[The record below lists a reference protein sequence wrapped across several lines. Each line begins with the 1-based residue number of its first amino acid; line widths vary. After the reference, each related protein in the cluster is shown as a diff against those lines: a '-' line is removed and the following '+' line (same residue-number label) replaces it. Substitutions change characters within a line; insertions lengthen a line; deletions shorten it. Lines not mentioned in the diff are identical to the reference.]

1 MWTTLLLILLILP
14 HIDSLSKP
22 LSRRNAIQIA
32 TGVSLGAPPLY
43 VSNAADDTSVDMGA
57 IKAARSKVGGISK
70 QAVVPIKDPPP
81 LLTIRGAK
89 KEGTIKIPRV
99 GYSFY
104 KTPQDQ
110 IARCTSL
117 ALLAGVRHFD
127 VASQYGTNQEIS
139 MPLKRYLDI
148 GVSGISV
155 KDEKPELI
163 QLLDAT
169 RKMGEQHARDT
180 GGLGFPAS
188 LAPPPDGSIGRRGR
202 RDSLFLHYK
211 LSNAEQ
217 STDLTAV
224 KRTVK
229 NAISQLGCT
238 YLDMVSLHSPLTS
251 SEKRLATYEALLEL
265 RNAGFI
271 KCVGACNHGLGPL
284 REIEAA
290 GLELPAMNQ
299 LELSP
304 FNTHDD
310 IVTWCS
316 QNGISIG
323 CATWSKLSST
333 QAIQDAWLDVVGDI
347 AKTKSCTKAQV
358 LIRWSMQKG
367 YICVPRSAAATKI
380 ERIAIAENTYGGVSG
395 FLLSQGEMNALDNLN
410 VSLKAGT
417 LGRRDGWEDSDV
429 SGEDW
434 DPTDYA

>member
-1 MWTTLLLILLILP
+1 
-14 HIDSLSKP
+14 
-22 LSRRNAIQIA
+22 
-32 TGVSLGAPPLY
+32 
-43 VSNAADDTSVDMGA
+43 
-57 IKAARSKVGGISK
+57 
-70 QAVVPIKDPPP
+70 
-81 LLTIRGAK
+81 
-89 KEGTIKIPRV
+89 
-99 GYSFY
+99 
-104 KTPQDQ
+104 
-110 IARCTSL
+110 
-117 ALLAGVRHFD
+117 
-127 VASQYGTNQEIS
+127 
-139 MPLKRYLDI
+139 
-148 GVSGISV
+148 
-155 KDEKPELI
+155 
-163 QLLDAT
+163 
-169 RKMGEQHARDT
+169 
-180 GGLGFPAS
+180 
-188 LAPPPDGSIGRRGR
+188 
-202 RDSLFLHYK
+202 
-211 LSNAEQ
+211 
-217 STDLTAV
+217 
-224 KRTVK
+224 
-229 NAISQLGCT
+229 
-238 YLDMVSLHSPLTS
+238 
-251 SEKRLATYEALLEL
+251 
-265 RNAGFI
+265 
-271 KCVGACNHGLGPL
+271 
-284 REIEAA
+284 
-290 GLELPAMNQ
+290 MNQ